1 MNTLRPIDD
10 DDWEAMMEVNF
21 LAILFMYLIAHCV
34 ETEKG
39 QVGKLYISGYIL
51 METWSSYKSNA
62 VKIIKIC
69 WNFEKLATQI
79 NGPHKL

>member
-1 MNTLRPIDD
+1 MTSIQTPSTSTQNSMSSSQENCNKHQNGQLLMNTLRPIDD

-51 METWSSYKSNA
+51 MET
-62 VKIIKIC
+62 
-69 WNFEKLATQI
+69 
-79 NGPHKL
+79 